1 MGYAFAAPTA
11 VILAEKFSARR
22 VVLCGSLVAFIGISL
37 SSLAINIV
45 YIIFMFGVCFGIGNA
60 TVYGNGLVI
69 IGRYFRKRRS
79 LATSLAVAGGS
90 VGQFALP
97 PLIEFVRERHKVEGA
112 LLIIGALYL
121 HTAIAGM
128 LFRP

>member
-1 MGYAFAAPTA
+1 MKYLFKEYFYRL
-11 VILAEKFSARR
+11 VIT
-22 VVLCGSLVAFIGISL
+22 
-37 SSLAINIV
+37 SS
-45 YIIFMFGVCFGIGNA
+45 GIGNA

-97 PLIEFVRERHKVEGA
+97 PFIEFLLERFRVEGA
-112 LLIIGALYL
+112 LLVIGALYL

-128 LFRP
+128 LFRLEENFILLVLYSLFKNIIFTLTHSRS